1 MINRIIFACIASV
14 CFGGE
19 LFENIPEIKFD
30 SKRAILGKELYFD
43 AGLGGGNSCDSCHN
57 LYFNTSGTSA
67 KIINGINP
75 PTILNSATKK
85 FFYKN
90 GEILSLKEQVARSLR
105 AKNELA
111 KSEKEILDYLAK
123 SSSYK
128 DKFKSTFGSKTIKFD
143 DVVSAISEFEKTL
156 ATSQSKFDE
165 FLLGK
170 YKFNPQ
176 EERGY
181 KLFLGY
187 NCAVCH
193 NGVNLGDNTFGLSNG
208 ITSKVPSL
216 RNIMQTAPY
225 FYSGKIENLRD
236 VLRIKIGLEF
246 NVSQSELSDLIAF
259 LSTLS
264 GKVEIIEK

>member
-1 MINRIIFACIASV
+1 M
-14 CFGGE
+14 
-19 LFENIPEIKFD
+19 
-30 SKRAILGKELYFD
+30 
-43 AGLGGGNSCDSCHN
+43 
-57 LYFNTSGTSA
+57 
-67 KIINGINP
+67 
-75 PTILNSATKK
+75 
-85 FFYKN
+85 
-90 GEILSLKEQVARSLR
+90 
-105 AKNELA
+105 
-111 KSEKEILDYLAK
+111 
-123 SSSYK
+123 
-128 DKFKSTFGSKTIKFD
+128 KSTFGGKTIKFD

-208 ITSKVPSL
+208 VTSKVPSL

>member
-1 MINRIIFACIASV
+1 MIIDLDFINILPQSLLSTGIFLREKIGV
-14 CFGGE
+14 Y
-19 LFENIPEIKFD
+19 EI
-30 SKRAILGKELYFD
+30 GW
-43 AGLGGGNSCDSCHN
+43 
-57 LYFNTSGTSA
+57 
-67 KIINGINP
+67 
-75 PTILNSATKK
+75 
-85 FFYKN
+85 
-90 GEILSLKEQVARSLR
+90 
-105 AKNELA
+105 
-111 KSEKEILDYLAK
+111 
-123 SSSYK
+123 
-128 DKFKSTFGSKTIKFD
+128 KFD
-143 DVVSAISEFEKTL
+143 DVISAISEFEKTL
-156 ATSQSKFDE
+156 VTSQSKFDE

-208 ITSKVPSL
+208 VTSKVPSL